1 MSFVNQL
8 DYGSQTGGITT
19 LTTSGGAGIG
29 TLALTIGNTCTAV
42 IYGGMGNAGATNLA
56 FADSLSNVWTF
67 QTTANQGSGS
77 YNGLGLFTS
86 TITTGGTASFTA
98 SGTGGSLYAICV
110 RQDSGLGAVERLLA
124 TFSHLRTFPALTR

>member
-8 DYGSQTGGITT
+8 DYGSQTGGIDT

-67 QTTANQGSGS
+67 QTTANQGSGN

-86 TITTGGTASFTA
+86 KITTGGAPRVSLPPVRVALFTQF
-98 SGTGGSLYAICV
+98 V
-110 RQDSGLGAVERLLA
+110 LGKILG
-124 TFSHLRTFPALTR
+124 